1 MKCPLCGTEKYKT
14 SCLNVQCDLYVEPK
28 RVDVKEALNYIWR
41 KTKFFSCYPDV
52 IFKRAYWN
60 VRHIVFDRYDLIRT
74 GLPKNQWI
82 DKDVLIEE
90 GLMQLLCDF
99 VEKEE
104 ALRWHYDNP
113 DKTVNGNDI
122 ILKLYTDIKVK
133 LPRLEEEYNKTF
145 DEYTESFDAVFEKSE
160 PVGTNSKLRTSKL
173 EFVYHQ
179 SEEYTR
185 AKLKLHE
192 QSEEKIEAFKTD
204 ILHRIVDIRHRLWT

>member
-28 RVDVKEALNYIWR
+28 QFDVNEVFDYIWR
-41 KTKFFSCYPDV
+41 KAKFFSRYPDE

-60 VRHIVFDRYDLIRT
+60 IRHIVFDRYDLIRT

-99 VEKEE
+99 VEGEK
-104 ALRWHYDNP
+104 ALQWYYDVP

-122 ILKLYTDIKVK
+122 ILKLYTDIKVE
-133 LPRLEEEYNKTF
+133 LPRLKKEYNKTF
-145 DEYTESFDAVFEKSE
+145 DEYTDSFTAVFGERE
-160 PVGTNSKLRTSKL
+160 PVSTNSKLRSTKL

-179 SEEYTR
+179 SKEYTE
-185 AKLKLHE
+185 AKRKLHE
-192 QSEEKIEAFKTD
+192 QSEEILEAFKTD
-204 ILHRIVDIRHRLWT
+204 ILHRIVDIRHTLWA